1 MGLEV
6 TPAPLEIPKLLY
18 AQEGFG
24 PGGPDVILTGA
35 AGVITVVTGIDL
47 YSGGGTPIPYC
58 FIGMETSGQTF
69 FYATSSTVSAYNAQ
83 WRGAL
88 ALTQYLGIT
97 AHCVYEPFDI
107 TVWGYVIADMSTA

>member
-1 MGLEV
+1 VVLEV

-58 FIGMETSGQTF
+58 FIGMET
-69 FYATSSTVSAYNAQ
+69 TSSTVSAYNAQ